1 MSKTNRNPSRCVFIG
16 NIAYD
21 APLEKL
27 KQLFNEAG
35 QVVNFRMVYDRETNK
50 PKGYAFCEFIDEAS
64 AMAAM
69 KNLDGRDFNGRKL
82 RVDFADNNKINMP
95 GEGEAPIS
103 SSGNIGSNISTPSPM
118 MSNVGM
124 GGMAMGGIPPRSDP
138 RLGNQMV
145 DMNPSMMMN
154 TPMMTVPSSG
164 SYDIMQDISQD
175 PVMDALK
182 QIPKQQLYE
191 CLLEMKELVQT
202 NPDLARQILAQ
213 NPTLA
218 VVILH
223 IQYILEMIS
232 QPFVP
237 MVMQQPNQMVMPSPQ
252 MQMQPPMSGMGM
264 ATDPRMNM
272 DPRRAQPQQQPA
284 SSMPPPNSE
293 IQAVLAGMTNEQKEQ
308 ILNLNEATILTL
320 NSAQQTQIRMIRE
333 YLQATRRM

>member
-35 QVVNFRMVYDRETNK
+35 TVVNFRMVYDRETNK
-50 PKGYAFCEFIDEAS
+50 PKGYAFCEFGDETS

-103 SSGNIGSNISTPSPM
+103 SSGNIGGGSTITSGPM
-118 MSNVGM
+118 MTNVGM
-124 GGMAMGGIPPRSDP
+124 GMPPRNDP

-145 DMNPSMMMN
+145 DMNPSMMMS

-164 SYDIMQDISQD
+164 SYDILQDISQD

-223 IQYILEMIS
+223 IQYILEMIN

-252 MQMQPPMSGMGM
+252 MQMQPPMGGMGM
-264 ATDPRMNM
+264 ATDPRMNI
-272 DPRRAQPQQQPA
+272 DPRRPPPQPQQPS
-284 SSMPPPNSE
+284 SSMPPNSE
-293 IQAVLAGMTNEQKEQ
+293 IQAILSGMTNEQKEQ
-308 ILNLNEATILTL
+308 IMNLNEATILTL

-333 YLQATRRM
+333 YLQAARRM